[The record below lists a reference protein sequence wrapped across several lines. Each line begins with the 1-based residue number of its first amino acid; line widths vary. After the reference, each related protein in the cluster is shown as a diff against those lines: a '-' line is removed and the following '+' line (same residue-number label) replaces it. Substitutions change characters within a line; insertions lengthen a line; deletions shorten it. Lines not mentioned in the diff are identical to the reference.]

1 MFDVNIATV
10 LIVSLLVM
18 VALGVHI
25 AIALGMASALGI
37 FLVTGGSPS
46 VVLAMLGSTAYEA
59 LRAYEFAV
67 IPLFMLM
74 GEFVSR
80 SGAVTDVYRAIQR
93 SLRRLPGRLAVA
105 TLLGNAIFSFV
116 TGVSIA
122 SAAAFS
128 RIAYPE
134 MKRFGYHRGF
144 ALGAVAGSSC
154 LGMLIPPSVL
164 MIVWGLLTERSI
176 GQIFLAGV
184 LPGLLLVTLFVCYVL
199 VTAVLRPA
207 LVGGGREIEA
217 RAQYA
222 GADAPEAA
230 PPAASEATP
239 AVAPEASRLQAW
251 TSGLGILSV
260 VVAVLGGIWFGVF
273 TPTEG
278 AGAGAFIGLMLAIAK
293 GMRFRGAMDAILSVG
308 RTSAPIL
315 LLLVSAA
322 LYSRTLAMTGVSSGI
337 QGAFLG
343 AELAPWLL
351 LAGMIGIWFV
361 LGMVIDSISIM
372 LLTLTIFEPIAVGL
386 GYDPIAFAIIGILA
400 IEAGLLTPPFGL
412 LVYTVK
418 AAIRDEDENISIM
431 EIFRSSTPY
440 WIIMLIGLIAIVN
453 FPGIATY
460 LPSLVF

>member
-1 MFDVNIATV
+1 MFEANIATV
-10 LIVSLLVM
+10 LIICLLVM

-25 AIALGMASALGI
+25 AIALGMTSALGVY
-37 FLVTGGSPS
+37 LVTGGNFD
-46 VVLAMLGSTAYEA
+46 VVLNMLASTAYES
-59 LRAYEFAV
+59 LRSYEFAV

-74 GEFVSR
+74 GEFIGK
-80 SGAVTDVYRAIQR
+80 SGAVADVYQAIHR
-93 SLRRLPGRLAVA
+93 SLRRIPGRLAVA

-134 MKRFGYHRGF
+134 MKRFGYHHGF
-144 ALGAVAGSSC
+144 ALGAIAGSSC

-176 GQIFLAGV
+176 GQIFLAGI
-184 LPGLLLVTLFVCYVL
+184 LPGLLLLSLFVIYVL
-199 VTAVLRPA
+199 AMAMLRPS
-207 LVGGGREIEA
+207 LVGGGQEKPVTEA
-217 RAQYA
+217 ELQ
-222 GADAPEAA
+222 DSESQPN
-230 PPAASEATP
+230 ASPWQVWSSA
-239 AVAPEASRLQAW
+239 
-251 TSGLGILSV
+251 LGIILV

-273 TPTEG
+273 TPTEA
-278 AGAGAFIGLMLAIAK
+278 AGAGAFIALVMAIAK
-293 GMRFRGAMDAILSVG
+293 GMRYRGIIDSILSVG

-315 LLLVSAA
+315 LLLVSAS
-322 LYSRTLAMTGVSSGI
+322 LYSRTLAMTGVSNAI
-337 QGAFLG
+337 QDLFLG
-343 AELAPWLL
+343 TDMLPW
-351 LAGMIGIWFV
+351 MIVAMMVGIWFL

-372 LLTLTIFEPIAVGL
+372 LLTVTIFEPIAVNL

-418 AAIRDEDENISIM
+418 AAIHDEDDGISIM
-431 EIFRSSTPY
+431 QIFRSSTPY
-440 WIIMLIGLIAIVN
+440 WFIMLVGMIAIAN
-453 FPGIATY
+453 FPQIATY